1 MLDITSHS
9 AEKVQSD
16 INTFLEALTQFL
28 SKIQYPI
35 NIPTQQE
42 APPVLEMDAWLAE
55 EEPFTDIEITPER
68 NMLSG
73 SNPPLLEGREP
84 LLVLGSPTP
93 PQLEAGAEIHLQIEG
108 TYIIALL
115 PDLKSQL
122 EQLSPEQ
129 LALLTQAIERPA
141 LQSTELIEVVDGELI
156 DIEIDG
162 VQCFHQEQGQVTVN
176 ALLPNASQV
185 QSLEGIES
193 EDAVVPTESSVN
205 IDVQRVHDITLV
217 TQIGEK
223 VEEPATV
230 ELRPAHEVESLT
242 GQAMG
247 DSSTL
252 HEQVL
257 QDAAPVRVMRD
268 QYGHIKGGAGVRAS
282 VEVTEDVVEAE
293 AEYQAEHQPL
303 TPQAKEVVEE
313 IHGYF
318 DRTGE
323 QKLPGN
329 NDYLIEKLDNDRLQF
344 IPYHSSDEA
353 IIINREQVESTVDLT
368 QYQHLMIRFAEAYE
382 SIRTAEQSRDRELE
396 LT

>member
-1 MLDITSHS
+1 MLDITSHN

-35 NIPTQQE
+35 NIPRQEE

-55 EEPFTDIEITPER
+55 EEPFTDIEIIPER

-84 LLVLGSPTP
+84 LLVPGSPTP
-93 PQLEAGAEIHLQIEG
+93 PQLEAGAEVHLQIEG

-129 LALLTQAIERPA
+129 LAMLTQAIERPA
-141 LQSTELIEVVDGELI
+141 LPSTELIEVVDGELI
-156 DIEIDG
+156 DIEING

-193 EDAVVPTESSVN
+193 ENT
-205 IDVQRVHDITLV
+205 DVRRVHDITLV
-217 TQIGEK
+217 TEIREK
-223 VEEPATV
+223 VEEPPTI

-257 QDAAPVRVMRD
+257 QDAAPVRVIRD
-268 QYGHIKGGAGVRAS
+268 QYGHIKGGAAVRAS
-282 VEVTEDVVEAE
+282 VEVTEDTVEAE
-293 AEYQAEHQPL
+293 AEYQAEHKPL

-318 DRTGE
+318 NRTGE

-329 NDYLIEKLDNDRLQF
+329 NDYLIEKLDNDRLRF
-344 IPYHSSDEA
+344 IPYDSSDEA
-353 IIINREQVESTVDLT
+353 IIINREQVESTVDFT
-368 QYQHLMIRFAEAYE
+368 QYQYLMIRFTAAYE
-382 SIRTAEQSRDRELE
+382 SIRTAERSRDRELE